1 MNKKRFVTKHAH
13 LSLNQL
19 EVVAKFT
26 FTNKMEGIASLGSG
40 NPMTNNSFLKSIF
53 EMGIADYYYSKIL
66 NIRFLKCLAT

>member
-1 MNKKRFVTKHAH
+1 MNMKRFVTKHAH

-40 NPMTNNSFLKSIF
+40 NPMANNSFLKSIF